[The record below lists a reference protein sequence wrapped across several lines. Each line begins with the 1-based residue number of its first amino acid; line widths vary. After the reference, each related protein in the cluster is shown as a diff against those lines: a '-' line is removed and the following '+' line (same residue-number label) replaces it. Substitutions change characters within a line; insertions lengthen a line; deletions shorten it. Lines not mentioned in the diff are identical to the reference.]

1 MFLAAWV
8 AIIPMA
14 SQYLLSDCKSACGLN
29 SKEFQECHQ
38 PLSVQEGKRKERV
51 NILNHLF
58 FYNIYKYKFIL
69 QVSKEEI
76 AQVES
81 CF

>member
-1 MFLAAWV
+1 MWLKFQR
-8 AIIPMA
+8 IPRVP
-14 SQYLLSDCKSACGLN
+14 SAFVSSGR
-29 SKEFQECHQ
+29 Q
-38 PLSVQEGKRKERV
+38 KERV